1 MASGSLSGRVVVVAA
16 SEDRVQRLARGLREK
31 GATVIPFPTVRLIP
45 PRDLGALD
53 RALRAWPS
61 YDWAIF
67 TSAHGVEAVV
77 TRAKELGLDLRRPR
91 GKIAA
96 VGPATKRALEDAGL
110 PVDAVPDEF
119 LTDRIVPVLGDLR
132 GKRVFLPRSRLARR
146 SLTQELLRRGAIPIE
161 VDAYD
166 AVPAAPD
173 LEVLR
178 RASRVDFL
186 LFTSASAV
194 SNFASIVPAGLL
206 ERLKV
211 SAEAACIGPVTAGR
225 ARALGFR
232 VTVTA
237 QTHTIPGLIESLA
250 EGAHHG

>member
-1 MASGSLSGRVVVVAA
+1 M
-16 SEDRVQRLARGLREK
+16 
-31 GATVIPFPTVRLIP
+31 IPFPTVRLIP
-45 PRDLGALD
+45 PRDLRPLD
-53 RALRAWPS
+53 RALLTWSS
-61 YDWAIF
+61 YDWVIF

-77 TRAKELGLDLRRPR
+77 GRAEELGLDLRRLH

-96 VGPATKRALEDAGL
+96 VGPATKLALEDAGL

-132 GKRVFLPRSRLARR
+132 GKRVFLPRSRLARK
-146 SLTQELLRRGAIPIE
+146 SLARELRRRGAIPIE

-173 LEVLR
+173 LEALR

-194 SNFASIVPAGLL
+194 SNFASLVPAGLL
-206 ERLKV
+206 ERLKA
-211 SAEAACIGPVTAGR
+211 SAEAACIGPVTAGA
-225 ARALGFR
+225 ARGLGFR
-232 VTVTA
+232 VTITA
-237 QTHTIPGLIESLA
+237 ETHTIPGLIESLA
-250 EGAHHG
+250 EGAYHG